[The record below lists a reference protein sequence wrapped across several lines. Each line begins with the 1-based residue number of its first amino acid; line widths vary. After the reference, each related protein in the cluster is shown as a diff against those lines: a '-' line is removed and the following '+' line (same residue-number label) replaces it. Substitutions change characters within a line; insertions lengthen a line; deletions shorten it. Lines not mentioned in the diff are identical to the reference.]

1 MRALSFCTF
10 TLLLSINILQS
21 KKYLIEVAE
30 DEMADGHKVKN
41 PACKCGVE
49 REERKRIV
57 GGTAVN
63 YVIRL
68 KYMYNTRL

>member
-1 MRALSFCTF
+1 MKALSFCTF

-21 KKYLIEVAE
+21 KKYLIELAE
-30 DEMADGHKVKN
+30 DEIADGHKVEN

-57 GGTAVN
+57 GGTEVN
-63 YVIRL
+63 HVRL
-68 KYMYNTRL
+68 MKMNVENV